1 MSRAWLFLVLLLCLA
16 ACPVEA
22 RGAGGHG
29 GGRGFR
35 GGGGKEPWWQVVLQ
49 IIGGM
54 IAGFVALAICQCVCR
69 FCCKACCGCDLDDDS
84 DSEVGVKRGRADVE
98 QQGNQRSYLYQGPS
112 HKAGTNNYSSV
123 KEKPTNSDVTTT
135 ISASEP
141 LLPAGQ
147 VVTVQM
153 VDEQLNKMEVPPA
166 ELTLTN
172 LNKLIADLSLYSGL
186 PDIQGVLVKS
196 NYGGFFEMTDL
207 QMMPRGNLKVRA
219 VFSGDRHM
227 LRIYPEPQAPE

>member
-1 MSRAWLFLVLLLCLA
+1 MPKAWLFLVLLLCLA
-16 ACPVEA
+16 ACHVEA

-54 IAGFVALAICQCVCR
+54 IGGFVALAICQCICR

-84 DSEVGVKRGRADVE
+84 DSEVGVKRGRADVA

-112 HKAGTNNYSSV
+112 HPAGTYNYSSA
-123 KEKPTNSDVTTT
+123 KERPTTVDVATY

-141 LLPAGQ
+141 LLPAGR

-153 VDEQLNKMEVPPA
+153 VDEQLNKMDVPPA
-166 ELTLTN
+166 ELTLAN

-186 PDIQGVLVKS
+186 PDLQGVLV
-196 NYGGFFEMTDL
+196 
-207 QMMPRGNLKVRA
+207 Q
-219 VFSGDRHM
+219 
-227 LRIYPEPQAPE
+227 LRRFL

>member
-1 MSRAWLFLVLLLCLA
+1 MSKAWLFLVLLLCLA

-54 IAGFVALAICQCVCR
+54 IGGFVVLAICQCVCR

-112 HKAGTNNYSSV
+112 HSAGTNNYSSA
-123 KEKPTNSDVTTT
+123 KERPTTSAVTAT

-153 VDEQLNKMEVPPA
+153 VDEQLNKMDVPPA

-227 LRIYPEPQAPE
+227 LRIYPEPQVPE

>member
-1 MSRAWLFLVLLLCLA
+1 MSKAWLSLVLLLCLA

-22 RGAGGHG
+22 RGGHG
-29 GGRGFR
+29 RFR

-54 IAGFVALAICQCVCR
+54 IGGFVALAICQCICR

-123 KEKPTNSDVTTT
+123 KEKPTTTAAAT
-135 ISASEP
+135 CISASEP

-153 VDEQLNKMEVPPA
+153 VDEQLNKMDVPPA

-227 LRIYPEPQAPE
+227 LRIYPEPQVPE

>member
-1 MSRAWLFLVLLLCLA
+1 M
-16 ACPVEA
+16 
-22 RGAGGHG
+22 
-29 GGRGFR
+29 
-35 GGGGKEPWWQVVLQ
+35 Q

-54 IAGFVALAICQCVCR
+54 IGGFVALAICQCICR

-84 DSEVGVKRGRADVE
+84 DSEVGVKRGRADVA

-112 HKAGTNNYSSV
+112 HPAGTYNYSSA
-123 KEKPTNSDVTTT
+123 KERPTTVDVATY

-141 LLPAGQ
+141 LLPAGR

-153 VDEQLNKMEVPPA
+153 VDEQLNKMDVPPA

-186 PDIQGVLVKS
+186 PDLQGVLVKS

-227 LRIYPEPQAPE
+227 LRIYPEPQVPE

>member
-1 MSRAWLFLVLLLCLA
+1 MSKAWPFLVLLLCLA

-123 KEKPTNSDVTTT
+123 KEKPTTTAAAT
-135 ISASEP
+135 CISASEP

-153 VDEQLNKMEVPPA
+153 VDEQLNKMDVPPA

-186 PDIQGVLVKS
+186 PDLQGVLVKS

-207 QMMPRGNLKVRA
+207 RMMPRGNLKVRA

-227 LRIYPEPQAPE
+227 LRIYPEPQVLE

>member
-1 MSRAWLFLVLLLCLA
+1 MPKSWLFLVLLLCLA
-16 ACPVEA
+16 ACPVQA

-29 GGRGFR
+29 RFR

-54 IAGFVALAICQCVCR
+54 IGGFVALAICQCICR

-84 DSEVGVKRGRADVE
+84 DSEVGVKRGRADVA

-112 HKAGTNNYSSV
+112 HPAGTYNYSSA
-123 KEKPTNSDVTTT
+123 KERPTTVDVATY

-141 LLPAGQ
+141 LLPAGR

-153 VDEQLNKMEVPPA
+153 VDEQLNKMDVPPA

-186 PDIQGVLVKS
+186 PDLQGVLVKS

-207 QMMPRGNLKVRA
+207 RMMPRGNLKVRA

-227 LRIYPEPQAPE
+227 LQIYPEPKVKE

>member
-1 MSRAWLFLVLLLCLA
+1 MSKAWLSLVLLLCLA
-16 ACPVEA
+16 ACPAVEA

-29 GGRGFR
+29 RFR
-35 GGGGKEPWWQVVLQ
+35 GGGGKEPAWQVVLQ

-54 IAGFVALAICQCVCR
+54 IGVIVALAICQCICR

-98 QQGNQRSYLYQGPS
+98 RGSQRSYLYQGPS
-112 HKAGTNNYSSV
+112 HPAGTYNYSSA
-123 KEKPTNSDVTTT
+123 KERPTTADVTAT

-153 VDEQLNKMEVPPA
+153 VDEQLNKLDVPPA

-172 LNKLIADLSLYSGL
+172 LNKLIADLSLYSGW

-227 LRIYPEPQAPE
+227 LRIYPEPQVPE